1 MKRINSAI
9 NWQLILSTTII
20 VIKCRKNPKRDDL
33 SAAYYCLYLLHIIQ
47 LSLSIII
54 GYI

>member
-1 MKRINSAI
+1 MERINSAI

-20 VIKCRKNPKRDDL
+20 VIKCRKNLKEDDL
-33 SAAYYCLYLLHIIQ
+33 PAVYYCLYLLHVIQ